1 MHLQSPRLLLVD
13 DHAVVRHGYRCLLE
27 NANIQVVA
35 EADTGEDA
43 ITLYATCVPDVVV
56 MDVSMPQGGGFLAA
70 KKILSKYPRAKI
82 LMFSMHDDAIF
93 PVRAIESGA
102 IGYVTKSS
110 APKVLVEAVWSVY
123 KNQKYISPDIA
134 HIIAFSDDHNCGILN
149 RLSDREFEVFRL
161 LAKGCSLDEIAGALS
176 LDYKTIANAQTR
188 LKNKLQVE
196 NTAQLVLLA
205 VKLNL
210 HNV

>member
-1 MHLQSPRLLLVD
+1 MQSPRVLLVD
-13 DHAVVRHGYRCLLE
+13 DHAVVRQGYRCLLE

-43 ITLYATCVPDVVV
+43 IAHYGLWMPDVVV
-56 MDVSMPQGGGFLAA
+56 MDVSMPQGGGFVAA
-70 KKILSKYPRAKI
+70 KKILSQFSRAKI

-102 IGYVTKSS
+102 MGYVTKSS
-110 APKVLVEAVWSVY
+110 APKVLVEAVWAVY

-134 HIIAFSDDHNCGILN
+134 HIIAFADDHNGGILN

-161 LAKGCSLDEIAGALS
+161 LAKGYSLEDIAKALT

-188 LKNKLQVE
+188 LKSKLQVE